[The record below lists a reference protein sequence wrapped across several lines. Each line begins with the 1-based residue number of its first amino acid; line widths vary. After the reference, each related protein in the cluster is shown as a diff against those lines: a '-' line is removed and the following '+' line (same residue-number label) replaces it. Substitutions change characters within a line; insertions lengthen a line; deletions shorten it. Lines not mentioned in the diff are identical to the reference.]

1 MQDFPVF
8 RPENYRAFN
17 SRIHYSK
24 SPQHLSSTVYSS
36 TPPKYNS
43 TIFFWFGRISAIFI
57 FDKALDIA
65 SSITVFIGIKIRT
78 WMQAV

>member
-43 TIFFWFGRISAIFI
+43 TVSHYP
-57 FDKALDIA
+57 KAP
-65 SSITVFIGIKIRT
+65 STHYQQPESQFTKR
-78 WMQAV
+78 